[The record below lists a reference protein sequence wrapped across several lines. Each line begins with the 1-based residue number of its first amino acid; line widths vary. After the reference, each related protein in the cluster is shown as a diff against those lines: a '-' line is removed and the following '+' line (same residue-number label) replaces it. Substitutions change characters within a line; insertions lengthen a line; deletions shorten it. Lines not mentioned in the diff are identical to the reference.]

1 MISRSSTT
9 DTDEPLAE
17 INVTPLVDVMLV
29 LVVIL
34 LVMAPLLTRTI
45 RIDLPTVPAS
55 ASESRAHSVTVSLD
69 ADGRIFV
76 DGSEIASEQLEP
88 ALRRLALQDVR
99 TTVNLRSDQ
108 RESFGAVANVL
119 ARIGHAGIEHVAVVT
134 AHTGTTSRK

>member
-9 DTDEPLAE
+9 NTDEPLAE

-34 LVMAPLLTRTI
+34 LVVAPLLTRTI
-45 RIDLPTVPAS
+45 RIDLPKVTAS

-69 ADGRIFV
+69 ANGRIFI
-76 DGSEIASEQLEP
+76 DGSEIASMQLEP
-88 ALRRLALQDVR
+88 TLRRLALQDVR
-99 TTVNLRSDQ
+99 TTVNLRAD
-108 RESFGAVANVL
+108 RKESFGAVANVL

-134 AHTGTTSRK
+134 EHISKPSE

>member
-9 DTDEPLAE
+9 GTDEPLAE

-45 RIDLPTVPAS
+45 RIDLPSVTAS

-69 ADGRIFV
+69 ANGRVFV
-76 DGSEIASEQLEP
+76 DGGEIRLEQLEP
-88 ALRRLALQDVR
+88 LLRRLALQDRR
-99 TTVNLRSDQ
+99 TTVNLRSDKK
-108 RESFGAVANVL
+108 ESFGAVANVL
-119 ARIGHAGIEHVAVVT
+119 AMIGRAGIEHVAVVT
-134 AHTGTTSRK
+134 AHTGNPSE

>member
-34 LVMAPLLTRTI
+34 LVIAPLLTRTI
-45 RIDLPTVPAS
+45 GIDLPKVTAS

-69 ADGRIFV
+69 ANGRISV
-76 DGSEIASEQLEP
+76 DGSEIRLEQLEP
-88 ALRRLALQDVR
+88 VLKRLALQDMR
-99 TTVNLRSDQ
+99 TTVNLRSDKK
-108 RESFGAVANVL
+108 ESFGAVADVL

-134 AHTGTTSRK
+134 AHNINPSE

>member
-45 RIDLPTVPAS
+45 RIDLPTAPAS
-55 ASESRAHSVTVSLD
+55 ASESRAHLVTVSLD

-134 AHTGTTSRK
+134 AHTSEPSE

>member
-9 DTDEPLAE
+9 NTDEPLAE

-45 RIDLPTVPAS
+45 RIDLPKVTAS
-55 ASESRAHSVTVSLD
+55 TSESRAHSVTVSLD
-69 ADGRIFV
+69 ANGRIFI
-76 DGSEIASEQLEP
+76 DGSEIASMQLEP
-88 ALRRLALQDVR
+88 TLRRLALQDVR
-99 TTVNLRSDQ
+99 TTVNLRADQ
-108 RESFGAVANVL
+108 KESFGAVANVL

-134 AHTGTTSRK
+134 EHISKPSE

>member
-9 DTDEPLAE
+9 NTDEPLAK

-34 LVMAPLLTRTI
+34 LVVAPLLTRTI
-45 RIDLPTVPAS
+45 RIDLPKVTAS

-69 ADGRIFV
+69 ANGRIFI
-76 DGSEIASEQLEP
+76 DGSEIASMQLEP
-88 ALRRLALQDVR
+88 TLRRLALQDVR
-99 TTVNLRSDQ
+99 TTVNLRADQ
-108 RESFGAVANVL
+108 KESFGAVANVL

-134 AHTGTTSRK
+134 EHISKPSE